1 MTSNVGADT
10 IKRNARLGF
19 APIENARK
27 EAEDYEDMSKNVMD
41 QVRKMFRPEFLNR
54 VDGTVIFRSLTQDEI
69 KQIVDLEINKLRTR
83 LIEHAITLDV
93 TEAGRMWLATEGYDA
108 EYGARPL
115 RRLIQ
120 NAVEDELSEGI
131 LSGKFPVASTV
142 TATTSED
149 GKKLLLVG
157 ESGETIET
165 AATEQAPQA

>member
-1 MTSNVGADT
+1 MIN
-10 IKRNARLGF
+10 RQARLGF
-19 APIENARK
+19 ATTTGGKK
-27 EAEDYEDMSKNVMD
+27 EDEDYGDMSKSVMD

-54 VDGTVIFRSLTQDEI
+54 VDGTIIFRSLSQEEI

-93 TEAGRMWLATEGYDA
+93 TDAGRQWLATEGYDA

-142 TATTSED
+142 TATASED

-157 ESGETIET
+157 EGGETVEAA
-165 AATEQAPQA
+165 AATEEPAPRI